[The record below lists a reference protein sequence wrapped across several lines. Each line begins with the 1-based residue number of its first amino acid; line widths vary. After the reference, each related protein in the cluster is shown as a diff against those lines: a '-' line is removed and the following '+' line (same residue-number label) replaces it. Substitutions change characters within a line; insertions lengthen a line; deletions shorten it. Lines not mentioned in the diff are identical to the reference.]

1 MITAL
6 RRLVVVA
13 LSVVPRTTPLVAPRP
28 RARCGTALGAGRAPP
43 PDLANCVGVGEFN
56 AALRARARS
65 RDVAGTARAWAALV
79 EHCAPNDRSYGILI
93 DGHARVGDADA
104 ALAALAAV
112 PGGGNVVQALQ
123 LSLRDPPYQT
133 RTDSVKN
140 MSFDVV
146 LKVLNTVKDA
156 EIANVV
162 GALTMEECDVLMK
175 YIYRGL
181 GPAGK
186 KNETYS
192 KLLHWHPEVLKRAGP
207 SSIMRA
213 ISEVSLAL

>member
-1 MITAL
+1 ML
-6 RRLVVVA
+6 LVGG
-13 LSVVPRTTPLVAPRP
+13 SV
-28 RARCGTALGAGRAPP
+28 
-43 PDLANCVGVGEFN
+43 
-56 AALRARARS
+56 
-65 RDVAGTARAWAALV
+65 
-79 EHCAPNDRSYGILI
+79 DRWLLQEDI
-93 DGHARVGDADA
+93 
-104 ALAALAAV
+104 
-112 PGGGNVVQALQ
+112 GGNVVQALQ

-186 KNETYS
+186 KNETAG
-192 KLLHWHPEVLKRAGP
+192 VLMFPKSSHETNKEYEERLAVAESSRASVLPKGAAENAQTFGDRLRAQPKCGVPIMPRSTP
-207 SSIMRA
+207 ST
-213 ISEVSLAL
+213 

>member
-1 MITAL
+1 MADDDNDEYQQAFVQVDDTTLIAAI
-6 RRLVVVA
+6 RQREADV
-13 LSVVPRTTPLVAPRP
+13 TPLLKPM
-28 RARCGTALGAGRAPP
+28 
-43 PDLANCVGVGEFN
+43 
-56 AALRARARS
+56 
-65 RDVAGTARAWAALV
+65 
-79 EHCAPNDRSYGILI
+79 
-93 DGHARVGDADA
+93 
-104 ALAALAAV
+104 
-112 PGGGNVVQALQ
+112 GGNVVQALQ